1 MLKELKE
8 QKEELKEVVTTLWNI
23 ESQTR
28 FDSDDELK
36 NKLLNAWVLID
47 EVYTT
52 LFDEEY

>member
-8 QKEELKEVVTTLWNI
+8 QKEELKEVAMMLWDI
-23 ESQTR
+23 ESRTP
-28 FDSDDELK
+28 FNANDELK
-36 NKLLNAWVLID
+36 TKVLNAWVLID

>member
-8 QKEELKEVVTTLWNI
+8 QKEELKEVAMMLWDI
-23 ESQTR
+23 ESCTL
-28 FDSDDELK
+28 FDANDELK
-36 NKLLNAWVLID
+36 NKVLNAWVLID